1 MKIAD
6 MFIYSIKYLR
16 TQKLRSWLTIIGIV
30 LGVAT
35 IIALVSVGDGVKRD
49 IDSQLAEM
57 GDNLLIIV
65 PVNIEGE
72 SLTSLIRTSTAG
84 KLYER
89 DYEKAVST
97 PGVSKGAR
105 LIIGRTTISFKGKS
119 LTSPVYAIDKAAF
132 DAYPEYLTISSG
144 RYYEDYE
151 KNVVVLGYKAAN
163 EMFGK
168 DKVSVNSIIQIGGQ
182 DFRVVGIL
190 DEIGTSMSS
199 QDDFA
204 IYVPVRAGRE
214 LFKSTVLQN
223 EITMIY
229 ALVEK
234 GYDINAV
241 KERIEVQIDANHRVN
256 KDTRDYSVI
265 TPDFI
270 RKTIDNVTGTLTL
283 FLLLISSVSAFVG
296 GIGISNTMFMS
307 VLDRTREIGVL
318 KSLGA
323 KRREI
328 LLLFIIEASII
339 GLIGGLIGTALGW
352 WIASFVSSF
361 GINTYVDPT
370 FVVVVLIFSMLIG
383 AVAGVIPAY
392 NASKI
397 PAVQALS
404 Y

>member
-1 MKIAD
+1 MKLID
-6 MFIYSIKYLR
+6 MLIYSIKYLR

-30 LGVAT
+30 IGVAT
-35 IIALVSVGDGVKRD
+35 IVALVSVGEGVKRD
-49 IDSQLAEM
+49 IDSQMSQM
-57 GDNLLIIV
+57 GDNLLLVV
-65 PVNIEGE
+65 PVNIEGQ
-72 SLTSLIRTSTAG
+72 SLTSLMRTSTAG

-89 DYEKAVST
+89 DYEKIMST

-105 LIIGRTTISFKGKS
+105 LIIGRTTISYKGKS
-119 LTSPVYAIDKAAF
+119 LTSPVYAIDRAAF
-132 DAYPEYLTISSG
+132 DAYPDYLAIESG
-144 RYYEDYE
+144 RYYEDHE
-151 KNVVVLGYKAAN
+151 KNVVVLGYDAAN

-190 DEIGTSMSS
+190 KEIGTSLSTY
-199 QDDFA
+199 DDLA
-204 IYVPVRAGRE
+204 IYVPVRAGRD
-214 LFKSTVLQN
+214 LFKSTVLPN
-223 EITMIY
+223 EITIIY

-234 GYDINAV
+234 GYDINLV
-241 KERIEVQIDANHRVN
+241 KERVEAQLDANHRVN
-256 KDTRDYSVI
+256 EDTRDYSVI

-270 RKTIDNVTGTLTL
+270 KKTVDNVTGTLTL

-323 KRREI
+323 KRGEI
-328 LLLFIIEASII
+328 LMLFIIEASII
-339 GLIGGLIGTALGW
+339 GLIGGIIGCAIGW
-352 WIASFVSSF
+352 GAASFVASF
-361 GINTYVDPT
+361 GISTYVNPVFLGT
-370 FVVVVLIFSMLIG
+370 VLFFSMLVG